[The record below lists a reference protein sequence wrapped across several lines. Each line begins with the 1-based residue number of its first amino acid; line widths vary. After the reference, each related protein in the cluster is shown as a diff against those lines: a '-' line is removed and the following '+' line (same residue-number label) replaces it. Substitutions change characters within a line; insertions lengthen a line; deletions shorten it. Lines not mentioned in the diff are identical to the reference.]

1 MTIDRA
7 MLRVVLIT
15 AVICVA
21 SGVLAHH
28 GRSVV
33 LGGEGYIMRSGR

>member
-7 MLRVVLIT
+7 MLRVVLIA
-15 AVICVA
+15 AVTCVA

-28 GRSVV
+28 GPSVE
-33 LGGEGYIMRSGR
+33 LGGEAI